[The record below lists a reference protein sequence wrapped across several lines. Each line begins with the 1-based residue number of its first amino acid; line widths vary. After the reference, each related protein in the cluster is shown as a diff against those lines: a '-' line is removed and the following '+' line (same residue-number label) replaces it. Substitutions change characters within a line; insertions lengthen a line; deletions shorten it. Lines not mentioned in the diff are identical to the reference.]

1 MSNVTSLLPVHPGE
15 ILAEEFMAPL
25 GISVVELA
33 ADIRVSPALVSDII
47 AGRSGVSA
55 ESAMRLGRYFRTSYQ
70 MWLNLQKSY
79 DMHHARIEH
88 AESLAQI
95 RPMEGRK
102 VPPTADILRF
112 RR

>member
-1 MSNVTSLLPVHPGE
+1 M
-15 ILAEEFMAPL
+15 IPL
-25 GISVVELA
+25 GISVDELA
-33 ADIRVSPALVSDII
+33 LDIRVSPVLVSDIL
-47 AGRSGVSA
+47 AGRAGISA

-70 MWLNLQKSY
+70 MWLNLQKNY

-88 AESLAQI
+88 AESIAQI

-102 VPPTADILRF
+102 VPPTAEILRF